1 MSLFDIS
8 HGVIIACDVKTLE
21 ELRKLVEAT
30 SDIRGIAG
38 YKPGFMLGL
47 NYGLPAVVEAIREY
61 SELPVIYDHQ
71 KAGTD
76 IPESGIEFAAVM
88 KSAGINSAIIF
99 PQAGPAT
106 QLAFITAL
114 INAGVVPMVGG
125 EMTHKQYLKKDGG
138 YIDDDSPEKMYENGA
153 KAGAEFFIAPGNKPD
168 SIKKYDE
175 MLREFNHAFC
185 MPGIGRQGGDIE
197 NAFNACE
204 CSAYAIIGT
213 AIYKAPDIRAAA
225 KRLCEAAVRFV

>member
-1 MSLFDIS
+1 MLFDLSYGI
-8 HGVIIACDVKTLE
+8 VVACDVKNLE

-30 SDIRGIAG
+30 SDLRGVVG

-47 NYGLPAVVEAIREY
+47 THGLPAVVEAVREY
-61 SELPVIYDHQ
+61 TDMPIIYDHQ

-76 IPESGIEFAAVM
+76 IPESGAEFAAVM
-88 KSAGINSAIIF
+88 KNAGINSAIIF

-114 INAGVVPMVGG
+114 INAGIVPMTGG
-125 EMTHKQYLKKDGG
+125 EMTHRQYLKKDGG
-138 YIDDDSPEKMYENGA
+138 YIRDDAPEEMYVNGA
-153 KAGAEFFIAPGNKPD
+153 KAGAEYFIVPGNKPD
-168 SIKKYDE
+168 SIRKYDE
-175 MLREFNHAFC
+175 LLKDFSRSFC

-204 CSAYAIIGT
+204 CSTYAIIGS
-213 AIYKAPDIRAAA
+213 AIYKAPDARTAA
-225 KRLCEAAVRFV
+225 KRFCEEAVRFE